1 VVVVVVVVVVV
12 MEVVVGVGWGLI
24 KGMQAG
30 LVLVVVHIVRA
41 GLKERRKGAGLKTE
55 LRQSIRRALKMETA
69 IAVSE

>member
-1 VVVVVVVVVVV
+1 VVVVVV